1 MILYLFVLWVSLL
14 PLVVWKG
21 GYEGPKIF
29 YFLIGSIPLI
39 LFWVLRALRYKK
51 YFVFSRTDYLF
62 LVWLLILAISS
73 FFGAHP
79 AESFLGGSYRHQGVI
94 FFLALWLIGKT
105 VGILGSNRKKLL
117 VKSVSAVI
125 LIESAI
131 VLFQFLGNK
140 LYLGHPLGTIGEAN
154 AVAGYLAI
162 GSYFVFESF
171 PKLLLL
177 IPVLAIFFAQSRSGI
192 LAVVP
197 LLARIKKSFLIILI
211 PVAVLSLYIFTVGKG
226 ISPFEN
232 RQIIWKLGIGQIL
245 QRPLLGYGAESGEV
259 VFDNAFIKSGF
270 PLSDLTVDRAHN
282 LFLDV
287 AMWTGIL
294 GLILFLGFLYQAF
307 IRLEINKKIAFLSF
321 LIYSM
326 FQPLSIVHWIL
337 LIIIINI

>member
-1 MILYLFVLWVSLL
+1 MGIARI
-14 PLVVWKG
+14 
-21 GYEGPKIF
+21 EIQKIF
-29 YFLIGSIPLI
+29 CFFQNRLP
-39 LFWVLRALRYKK
+39 
-51 YFVFSRTDYLF
+51 FSCVAFDF
-62 LVWLLILAISS
+62 SD
-73 FFGAHP
+73 
-79 AESFLGGSYRHQGVI
+79 
-94 FFLALWLIGKT
+94 
-105 VGILGSNRKKLL
+105 
-117 VKSVSAVI
+117 
-125 LIESAI
+125 
-131 VLFQFLGNK
+131 FQFFRGPSGGIVFGRKLQTPRGNFFSCPLAYRGNK